1 MVKLTSMVL
10 TAALAAPPSLV
21 WAHHSFS
28 MFDQQKLTSV
38 DGTVKELQW
47 TNPHSWLQ
55 VVAADGKGGTEEW
68 SLELGASVVLHRAGW
83 KPRILQPGDKVKLTF
98 NPLRDGTHGGR
109 LISVVLP
116 DGHTLRGQGDAPPP
130 VAATSPSH

>member
-1 MVKLTSMVL
+1 VTKLGSIAL
-10 TAALAAPPSLV
+10 YIALATSPSLA
-21 WAHHSFS
+21 WAHHSYS
-28 MFDQQKLTSV
+28 MFDQQKSISV
-38 DGTVKELQW
+38 EGTVKELQW

-55 VVAADGKGGTEEW
+55 VMVADGTGGTQEW

-83 KPRILQPGDKVKLTF
+83 KPRILQPGDKVKLIF
-98 NPLRDGTHGGR
+98 NPLRDGTRGGR

-130 VAATSPSH
+130 VSASPAH